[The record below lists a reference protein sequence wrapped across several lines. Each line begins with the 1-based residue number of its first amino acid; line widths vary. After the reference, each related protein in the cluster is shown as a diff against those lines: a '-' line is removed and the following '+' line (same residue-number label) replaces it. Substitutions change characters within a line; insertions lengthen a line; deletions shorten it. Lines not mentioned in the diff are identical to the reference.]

1 MALTDASEVMCHG
14 DISVGSAE
22 ELEAQGGSREGPCSS
37 TQLLLVLAV
46 AAVGVGVSF
55 VSLQGSQVLT

>member
-1 MALTDASEVMCHG
+1 MTDASEVMCSA
-14 DISVGSAE
+14 DISVGGGE
-22 ELEAQGGSREGPCSS
+22 EVEGEGGSREAPCSS